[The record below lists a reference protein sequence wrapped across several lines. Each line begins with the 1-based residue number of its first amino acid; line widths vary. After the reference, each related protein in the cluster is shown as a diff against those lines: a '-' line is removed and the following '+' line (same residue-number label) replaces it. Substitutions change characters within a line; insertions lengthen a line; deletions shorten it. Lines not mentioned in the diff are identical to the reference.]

1 MTEDEWVLLA
11 RLVRPQGRKGEVLA
25 ELLTDFP
32 EKFHERKRV
41 FLLPAKGAK
50 SAPPREI
57 QLENH
62 WLHKGRVVLKF
73 AGIDSINDA
82 ETLRGLDVA
91 IPPEE
96 RAALTDD
103 EVYISDLIGCHIY
116 AGTPLEDIGEIIDV
130 DTDSTSVPL
139 LEVRGI
145 HQDEILIPFAKA
157 YLAKVDISSKRIEM
171 NLPEGL
177 LEVNSPPSEAERSA
191 MKAEA
196 AAEETTSD
204 NPVEN
209 DSSQG

>member
-1 MTEDEWVLLA
+1 MTEEEWVLLA

-32 EKFHERKRV
+32 EKFQERKRV
-41 FLLPAKGAK
+41 FLLSPKGSK
-50 SAPPREI
+50 PAPPREI

-96 RAALTDD
+96 RATLSDD
-103 EVYISDLIGCHIY
+103 EVYISDLIGCHVY
-116 AGTPLEDIGEIIDV
+116 AGSPPADIGEVIDV
-130 DTDSTSVPL
+130 DTDSTAVPL
-139 LEVRGI
+139 LELRGT

-157 YLAKVDISSKRIEM
+157 YLVRVDVPAKRIEM
-171 NLPEGL
+171 NIPEGL
-177 LEVNSPPSEAERSA
+177 LEVNSPLSEAERA
-191 MKAEA
+191 ALKAESEGA
-196 AAEETTSD
+196 SA
-204 NPVEN
+204 EN
-209 DSSQG
+209 DS

>member
-1 MTEDEWVLLA
+1 MTEDSWVLLA

-32 EKFHERKRV
+32 EKFQERKRV
-41 FLLPAKGAK
+41 FLLPPAGRKPAE
-50 SAPPREI
+50 AREI

-96 RAALTDD
+96 RAALTED
-103 EVYISDLIGCHIY
+103 EVYISDLIGCHVF
-116 AGTPLEDIGEIIDV
+116 AGTPPADIGEIVDV

-139 LEVRGI
+139 LELRSSR
-145 HQDEILIPFAKA
+145 QDEILIPFAKA
-157 YLAKVDISSKRIEM
+157 YLLKVDVADKRIEM
-171 NLPEGL
+171 SLPDGL
-177 LEVNSPPSEAERSA
+177 LEVNTPLSEAERA
-191 MKAEA
+191 TLKAEA
-196 AAEETTSD
+196 EAEEDTS
-204 NPVEN
+204 E
-209 DSSQG
+209 

>member
-1 MTEDEWVLLA
+1 MTDEKWVLLA

-32 EKFHERKRV
+32 EKFQRAKKSLSSTSPGRK
-41 FLLPAKGAK
+41 PTD
-50 SAPPREI
+50 PREI

-96 RAALTDD
+96 RAALTED
-103 EVYISDLIGCHIY
+103 EVYISDLIGCHVF
-116 AGTPLEDIGEIIDV
+116 AGTPLADIGEITDV

-139 LEVRGI
+139 LELRGA
-145 HQDEILIPFAKA
+145 QGDEILIPFAKA
-157 YLAKVDISSKRIEM
+157 YLVKVDIPAKRIEM
-171 NLPEGL
+171 SLPDGL
-177 LEVNSPPSEAERSA
+177 LEVNSPLSAEERA
-191 MKAEA
+191 ALKAEA
-196 AAEETTSD
+196 
-204 NPVEN
+204 
-209 DSSQG
+209 DSRGRQL

>member
-1 MTEDEWVLLA
+1 MTDAEWVLLA

-41 FLLPAKGAK
+41 FLLTPAGQKRTD
-50 SAPPREI
+50 PREI

-82 ETLRGLDVA
+82 EALRGLDVA

-96 RAALTDD
+96 RAALTED
-103 EVYISDLIGCHIY
+103 EVYISDLVGCHVF
-116 AGTPLEDIGEIIDV
+116 AGTPLAEIGEITDV

-139 LEVRGI
+139 LELRGTN
-145 HQDEILIPFAKA
+145 QDEILIPFAKA
-157 YLAKVDISSKRIEM
+157 YLVKVDVSAKRIEM
-171 NLPEGL
+171 NLPDGL
-177 LEVNSPPSEAERSA
+177 LEVNSPLSDTERAALKAESEAE
-191 MKAEA
+191 
-196 AAEETTSD
+196 
-204 NPVEN
+204 
-209 DSSQG
+209 

>member
-1 MTEDEWVLLA
+1 MTEEKWVLLA

-32 EKFHERKRV
+32 EKFQERKRV
-41 FLLPAKGAK
+41 FLLPAAGRKPAD
-50 SAPPREI
+50 PREI

-96 RAALTDD
+96 RAALTED
-103 EVYISDLIGCHIY
+103 EVYISDLIGCHVF
-116 AGTPLEDIGEIIDV
+116 AGTPLADIGEITDV

-139 LEVRGI
+139 LELRGAR
-145 HQDEILIPFAKA
+145 QDEILIPFAKA
-157 YLAKVDISSKRIEM
+157 YLTKVDIPSKRIEM

-177 LEVNSPPSEAERSA
+177 LEVNSPLSEAERA
-191 MKAEA
+191 ALKAEA
-196 AAEETTSD
+196 GAEEGDSAKA
-204 NPVEN
+204 VEN
-209 DSSQG
+209 HRSQG

>member
-1 MTEDEWVLLA
+1 MTEEDWVLLA

-41 FLLPAKGAK
+41 FLLPSTGRKP
-50 SAPPREI
+50 APPREI

-103 EVYISDLIGCHIY
+103 EVFISDLIGCHVF
-116 AGTPLEDIGEIIDV
+116 AGTPLADIGEITDV
-130 DTDSTSVPL
+130 DTESTSVPL
-139 LEVRGI
+139 LELRGPN
-145 HQDEILIPFAKA
+145 QDEILIPFAKA
-157 YLAKVDISSKRIEM
+157 YLVKVDISAKRIEM

-177 LEVNSPPSEAERSA
+177 LEVNSPLSEAEH
-191 MKAEA
+191 
-196 AAEETTSD
+196 T
-204 NPVEN
+204 P
-209 DSSQG
+209 

>member
-103 EVYISDLIGCHIY
+103 EVYISDLIGCHVY

-157 YLAKVDISSKRIEM
+157 YFAKVDIHLNVLK
-171 NLPEGL
+171 
-177 LEVNSPPSEAERSA
+177 
-191 MKAEA
+191 
-196 AAEETTSD
+196 
-204 NPVEN
+204 
-209 DSSQG
+209 

>member
-1 MTEDEWVLLA
+1 MTEAEWVLLA

-32 EKFHERKRV
+32 EKFQERKRV
-41 FLLPAKGAK
+41 FLLTAAGCKPAE
-50 SAPPREI
+50 PREI

-62 WLHKGRVVLKF
+62 WLHKSRVVLKF

-96 RAALTDD
+96 RAALTED
-103 EVYISDLIGCHIY
+103 EVYISDLVGCHVF
-116 AGTPLEDIGEIIDV
+116 AGTPLTDVGEITDV

-139 LEVRGI
+139 LELRGA

-157 YLAKVDISSKRIEM
+157 YLVKIDIPAKRIEM
-171 NLPEGL
+171 SLPEGL
-177 LEVNSPPSEAERSA
+177 LEVNSPLSPEERA
-191 MKAEA
+191 ALKAEA
-196 AAEETTSD
+196 EAETNTS
-204 NPVEN
+204 E
-209 DSSQG
+209 

>member
-1 MTEDEWVLLA
+1 MTAEEWVLLA

-41 FLLPAKGAK
+41 FLLPATGRKPAE
-50 SAPPREI
+50 PREI

-73 AGIDSINDA
+73 AGIDTINDA

-103 EVYISDLIGCHIY
+103 EVYISDLIGCHVF
-116 AGTPLEDIGEIIDV
+116 AGSPRVDIGEITGV

-139 LEVRGI
+139 LEVRGA
-145 HQDEILIPFAKA
+145 DEDDILIPFAKA
-157 YLAKVDISSKRIEM
+157 YLVNIDIKAKRIEM
-171 NLPEGL
+171 NLPDGL
-177 LEVNSPPSEAERSA
+177 LEVNSPLSDAERAAIKSEAE
-191 MKAEA
+191 
-196 AAEETTSD
+196 AAENESGKA
-204 NPVEN
+204 VGN
-209 DSSQG
+209 DPTQG

>member
-1 MTEDEWVLLA
+1 MTAEGWVLLA

-32 EKFHERKRV
+32 EKFVERKRV
-41 FLLPAKGAK
+41 FLLPATGRKPAE
-50 SAPPREI
+50 PREI

-82 ETLRGLDVA
+82 EGLRGFDVA

-96 RAALTDD
+96 RAALSDD
-103 EVYISDLIGCHIY
+103 EVYISDLIGCHVF
-116 AGTPLEDIGEIIDV
+116 AGSPLADIGEIIDV

-139 LEVRGI
+139 LELRGAQ
-145 HQDEILIPFAKA
+145 QDEILIPFAKA
-157 YLAKVDISSKRIEM
+157 YLVSVDIPSKRIKM

-177 LEVNSPPSEAERSA
+177 LEVNSPLSEAERASR
-191 MKAEA
+191 KGEAEA
-196 AAEETTSD
+196 VED
-204 NPVEN
+204 GLGKVVEN
-209 DSSQG
+209 N

>member
-1 MTEDEWVLLA
+1 MTEEEWVLLA
-11 RLVRPQGRKGEVLA
+11 RLVRPQGRIGEVLA

-32 EKFHERKRV
+32 EKFHERRRV

-57 QLENH
+57 QIENH

-73 AGIDSINDA
+73 AGIETINDA

-103 EVYISDLIGCHIY
+103 EVYISDLIGCHVF
-116 AGTPLEDIGEIIDV
+116 AGTPLADVGEITDV

-139 LEVRGI
+139 LELRGA

-157 YLAKVDISSKRIEM
+157 YLVKVDVRGKRLEM
-171 NLPEGL
+171 SLPDGL
-177 LEVNSPPSEAERSA
+177 LELNSPLSEAERAA

-196 AAEETTSD
+196 VAEENNS
-204 NPVEN
+204 E
-209 DSSQG
+209 

>member
-1 MTEDEWVLLA
+1 MTAEGWVLLA

-32 EKFHERKRV
+32 EKFVERKRV
-41 FLLPAKGAK
+41 FLLPAAGRKPAE
-50 SAPPREI
+50 PREI

-73 AGIDSINDA
+73 VGIDSINDA

-96 RAALTDD
+96 RAPLTED
-103 EVYISDLIGCHIY
+103 EVYISDLIGCHVY
-116 AGTPLEDIGEIIDV
+116 AGTPLEDIGEIMDV

-139 LEVRGI
+139 LELRGT
-145 HQDEILIPFAKA
+145 HQNEILIPFAKA
-157 YLAKVDISSKRIEM
+157 YLVKVDTLAERIEM

-177 LEVNSPPSEAERSA
+177 LEVNSPLSEAEREA
-191 MKAEA
+191 LKFEA
-196 AAEETTSD
+196 AAEPDDAEIL
-204 NPVEN
+204 
-209 DSSQG
+209 

>member
-1 MTEDEWVLLA
+1 MTDEEWVLLA

-32 EKFHERKRV
+32 EKFQERKRV
-41 FLLPAKGAK
+41 FLLPAAGRKPAE
-50 SAPPREI
+50 PREI

-103 EVYISDLIGCHIY
+103 EVYISDLIGCHVF
-116 AGTPLEDIGEIIDV
+116 AGTPLADIGEITDV

-139 LEVRGI
+139 LELRGLR
-145 HQDEILIPFAKA
+145 QDEILIPFAKA
-157 YLAKVDISSKRIEM
+157 YLVRVDIAAKRIEM
-171 NLPEGL
+171 SLPDGL
-177 LEVNSPPSEAERSA
+177 LEVNSPLSDEERTLLREASEQAED
-191 MKAEA
+191 E
-196 AAEETTSD
+196 D
-204 NPVEN
+204 
-209 DSSQG
+209 DS